1 MQTLTQPCGLRLY
14 VYEQYE
20 PLLEA
25 ILHVGG
31 QMFTLHEPGGV
42 PLSRRRRLVSNA
54 TCFEHDCQYRDFAN
68 ATPRVFTGD
77 VPIYQR
83 LVQRCRRVTDPSQ
96 ADVFVLPVPLSSLQ
110 VLSWNMGAYLPAM
123 CVAPELMGW
132 SATAI
137 RAAEVLPRS
146 MNRTVETLR
155 KHSLKCREKLKAKA
169 KLLVQQAMRLFR
181 RHGLP
186 MLSARTA
193 PRHLFLFSNDVQ
205 FVPLQVMAREW
216 LNATALTPLLMRSLV
231 VHLGDDSSTVGPRSI
246 TQKQPG
252 RYLYNDLT
260 VPYRVSQ
267 WMALGWPPPVRPKR
281 FLLSGNLNGKKSKY
295 RGQLLHALGISGK
308 KLGLVAALYLSSSN
322 QPPAIAAQVAAESTF
337 CLAPTGDSKGFTA
350 RLFYALLHG
359 CIPVRV
365 DAFEKRS
372 RSLNFSQVNFPFRSL
387 LDWSRL
393 ILDEGANSLV
403 RNASGFLGRLRGMP
417 PHEVADRQAY
427 IRNVSHYLSYDLEHP
442 QFPGQDAPGA
452 LIRELEQRVARLDDP
467 AFVAALEQR
476 QKKGDR
482 GLLCQSSG
490 NCQPAPSM

>member
-1 MQTLTQPCGLRLY
+1 MRQKLHKPRFPRSVIAMLAQSCGLRLY

-42 PLSRRRRLVSNA
+42 SLSRRRLVSNA

-96 ADVFVLPVPLSSLQ
+96 ADVFVVPVPLSSLQ

-146 MNRTVETLR
+146 MNRTLETLR
-155 KHSLKCREKLKAKA
+155 KHSLKCREKLKARA
-169 KLLVQQAMRLFR
+169 KLLVQQAMRLFS

-186 MLSARTA
+186 LLSARTA

-205 FVPLQVMAREW
+205 FVPLQMMAREW

-231 VHLGDDSSTVGPRSI
+231 VHLGDDREPERSWDKRSI
-246 TQKQPG
+246 AGDAEVDAQDVATTG
-252 RYLYNDLT
+252 
-260 VPYRVSQ
+260 
-267 WMALGWPPPVRPKR
+267 AEAPPPREPQEEA
-281 FLLSGNLNGKKSKY
+281 
-295 RGQLLHALGISGK
+295 RG
-308 KLGLVAALYLSSSN
+308 
-322 QPPAIAAQVAAESTF
+322 
-337 CLAPTGDSKGFTA
+337 
-350 RLFYALLHG
+350 R
-359 CIPVRV
+359 
-365 DAFEKRS
+365 
-372 RSLNFSQVNFPFRSL
+372 
-387 LDWSRL
+387 
-393 ILDEGANSLV
+393 
-403 RNASGFLGRLRGMP
+403 
-417 PHEVADRQAY
+417 
-427 IRNVSHYLSYDLEHP
+427 
-442 QFPGQDAPGA
+442 
-452 LIRELEQRVARLDDP
+452 
-467 AFVAALEQR
+467 
-476 QKKGDR
+476 
-482 GLLCQSSG
+482 
-490 NCQPAPSM
+490 